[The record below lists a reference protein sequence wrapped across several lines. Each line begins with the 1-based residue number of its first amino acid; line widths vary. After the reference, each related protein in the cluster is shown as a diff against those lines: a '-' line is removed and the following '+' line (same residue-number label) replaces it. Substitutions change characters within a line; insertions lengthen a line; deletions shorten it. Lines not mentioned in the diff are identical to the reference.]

1 MAGNNHGTE
10 KTRRTFLKEVA
21 AYGGAI
27 ALTGYATNF
36 VEPLAHAGQTT
47 ASSTMWTKQ
56 AGLEL
61 YSVRDLMLDPA
72 GYESTLEKIAAMGF
86 KEVEPAD
93 RTDSKGLGYDGLDPK
108 SYRALLDKYGLTMPS
123 THTAAY
129 DGPDLEKTLEGFQLM
144 GIKYTEIV
152 PAPVPR
158 PPSAARGA
166 APAAGG
172 RGRGP
177 APAPPPIM
185 LDAVKRTADQV
196 TAHAKIANKFGMKL
210 FGRMDPQQFQE
221 VADSPGQHWFEVMIA
236 NTDPSAF
243 TMQLDTG
250 WAAVLGFD
258 TTEMFKKNPG
268 RYELWHVKDAAG
280 ISHMTPQMTVAER
293 RQAAEICPVGLG
305 LIDFKTL
312 FANAGLAG
320 LKHYCFEQD
329 NAAAWGD
336 SLAAARVSYTN
347 LVKIL
352 S

>member
-1 MAGNNHGTE
+1 MTGNNEGSE
-10 KTRRTFLKEVA
+10 KSRRTFLKEVA
-21 AYGGAI
+21 ALSGGL
-27 ALTGYATNF
+27 ALAGYTTSF
-36 VEPLAHAGQTT
+36 GEPFASAAQAPAST
-47 ASSTMWTKQ
+47 AMWLKQ

-61 YSVRDLMLDPA
+61 YTVRDLMLDPV

-93 RTDSKGLGYDGLDPK
+93 RTDSKGLGYNGMEPK
-108 SYRALLDKYGLTMPS
+108 PYRALLDKYGLNMPS

-129 DGPDLEKTLEGFQLM
+129 DGPDLEKTLEGFQIM
-144 GIKYTEIV
+144 GIKYTEITPPPV
-152 PAPVPR
+152 PRPAPVPG
-158 PPSAARGA
+158 AAR
-166 APAAGG
+166 GG

-185 LDAVKRTADQV
+185 LDSVKRTADEV

-221 VADSPGQHWFEVMIA
+221 IADAPGQHWFEVMIA

-258 TTEMFKKNPG
+258 MAEMFKKNPG

-280 ISHMTPQMTVAER
+280 VSRMTPQMTVAER
-293 RQAAEICPVGLG
+293 RAAADICPVGLG

-312 FANAGLAG
+312 FANAGTAG

-336 SLAAARVSYTN
+336 SLAAARVSFTN
-347 LVKIL
+347 LTKML

>member
-1 MAGNNHGTE
+1 MTGNNRGSE
-10 KTRRTFLKEVA
+10 KTRRKFLKEFA
-21 AYGGAI
+21 AYSGGFAV
-27 ALTGYATNF
+27 AGYAARF
-36 VEPLAHAGQTT
+36 GAPLALAGQAPASTT
-47 ASSTMWTKQ
+47 LWTKQ

-61 YSVRDLMLDPA
+61 YTVRDLMLDPA

-108 SYRALLDKYGLTMPS
+108 AYRALLDKYGLTMPS

-144 GIKYTEIV
+144 GIKYTEIT
-152 PAPVPR
+152 PAPIPR
-158 PPSAARGA
+158 PPAARGA
-166 APAAGG
+166 APVAGG

-185 LDAVKRTADQV
+185 MDAVKRTADEV

-221 VADSPGQHWFEVMIA
+221 IADAPGQHWFEVMIA

-293 RQAAEICPVGLG
+293 RQGAEICPVGLG
-305 LIDFKTL
+305 LVDFKTL

-336 SLAAARVSYTN
+336 SLAAAHTSYTN
-347 LVKIL
+347 LVKML

>member
-1 MAGNNHGTE
+1 MTGNNCGTE
-10 KTRRTFLKEVA
+10 KTRRTFLKEA
-21 AYGGAI
+21 AAFSGGLVLA
-27 ALTGYATNF
+27 GYATNF
-36 VEPLAHAGQTT
+36 GEPFAMAAQAPAST
-47 ASSTMWTKQ
+47 AMWLKQ

-61 YSVRDLMLDPA
+61 YTVRDLMLDPV

-93 RTDSKGLGYDGLDPK
+93 RTDSKGLGYNGMEPK
-108 SYRALLDKYGLTMPS
+108 PYRALLDKYGLIMPS

-129 DGPDLEKTLEGFQLM
+129 DGPDLEKTLEGFQIM
-144 GIKYTEIV
+144 GIKYTEITPPPV
-152 PAPVPR
+152 PRPAPVPG
-158 PPSAARGA
+158 AAR
-166 APAAGG
+166 GG

-185 LDAVKRTADQV
+185 LDSVKRTADEA

-221 VADSPGQHWFEVMIA
+221 IADAPGQHWFEVMLA

-280 ISHMTPQMTVAER
+280 INRMTPQMTVAER
-293 RQAAEICPVGLG
+293 RAAADICPVGLG
-305 LIDFKTL
+305 LIDFKAL
-312 FANAGLAG
+312 FANAGTAG

-336 SLAAARVSYTN
+336 SLAAAHVSFTN
-347 LVKIL
+347 LTKML

>member
-1 MAGNNHGTE
+1 MTGNNHGTE
-10 KTRRTFLKEVA
+10 KSRRTFLKEVA
-21 AYGGAI
+21 AFSGGL
-27 ALTGYATNF
+27 ALAGYATSF
-36 VEPLAHAGQTT
+36 GEPLAMAGQAPTT
-47 ASSTMWTKQ
+47 SAMWTKQ

-61 YSVRDLMLDPA
+61 YSVRDLMLDPV

-93 RTDSKGLGYDGLDPK
+93 RTDSKGLGYNGMEPK
-108 SYRALLDKYGLTMPS
+108 PYRALLDKYGLIVPS

-129 DGPDLEKTLEGFQLM
+129 DGPDLEKTLEGFQIM
-144 GIKYTEIV
+144 GIKYTEIT

-158 PPSAARGA
+158 PAPVPGAAR
-166 APAAGG
+166 GG

-185 LDAVKRTADQV
+185 LDSVKRTADQV

-221 VADSPGQHWFEVMIA
+221 IADAPGQHWFEVMIA

-280 ISHMTPQMTVAER
+280 INRMTPQMTVAER
-293 RQAAEICPVGLG
+293 RAAADICPVGLG
-305 LIDFKTL
+305 LVDFKTL
-312 FANAGLAG
+312 FANAGTAG

-336 SLAAARVSYTN
+336 SLAASRVSFTN
-347 LVKIL
+347 LTKML